1 MENIPAGDL
10 LFYIK
15 KSNGFDESI
24 IKQIASEILFGL
36 KLMHKEGVI
45 YRGLKA

>member
-1 MENIPAGDL
+1 MENISAGDL

-15 KSNGFDESI
+15 KSNGFNESV

-36 KLMHKEGVI
+36 KLIHKQGVI
-45 YRGLKA
+45 FRGLKA